1 MKPLLRSLLLVIL
14 VAAPLSA
21 GTIAHI
27 PEPARFEWKVDAAA
41 LAKAEAYT
49 STNGCGFDLGTHPS
63 AAGQPFFFSVA
74 VPEGNYRV
82 TVTFGDDHA
91 ASATTVK
98 AESRRLMVESVTTAA
113 GESATRTFIV
123 NVRTPILP
131 PPPKNASGGNA
142 VVLIP
147 GEQGSLTWDEKLTLE
162 FSGPAPRIRA
172 LEIAYV
178 NVPTVFLAGDS
189 TVTDQRGEP
198 GASWGQMLPRFLGP
212 DVAVAN
218 HAESGETLKS
228 FLTGLRLAKVLS
240 QIKPGDYLFIQFGH
254 NDQKKQW
261 PQTYAEARTTYAL
274 YLRAYVAEARLRGA
288 TPVLVTSVQ
297 RRMFDASGHIKDS
310 LGDYPQAVRD
320 VAAAEHVALI
330 DLTRMST
337 AFYEAL
343 GPARAPLAFND
354 GGRDITH
361 HDNYG
366 AYELAKCVAQAI
378 REAHLPLAASLASD
392 FTGFDPAHPD
402 APENFHLPAS
412 PVHRDAALR
421 GN

>member
-1 MKPLLRSLLLVIL
+1 
-14 VAAPLSA
+14 
-21 GTIAHI
+21 
-27 PEPARFEWKVDAAA
+27 
-41 LAKAEAYT
+41 
-49 STNGCGFDLGTHPS
+49 
-63 AAGQPFFFSVA
+63 
-74 VPEGNYRV
+74 
-82 TVTFGDDHA
+82 
-91 ASATTVK
+91 
-98 AESRRLMVESVTTAA
+98 
-113 GESATRTFIV
+113 
-123 NVRTPILP
+123 
-131 PPPKNASGGNA
+131 
-142 VVLIP
+142 
-147 GEQGSLTWDEKLTLE
+147 
-162 FSGPAPRIRA
+162 
-172 LEIAYV
+172 
-178 NVPTVFLAGDS
+178 
-189 TVTDQRGEP
+189 
-198 GASWGQMLPRFLGP
+198 MLPRFLGP

-261 PQTYAEARTTYAL
+261 PQTYAEARTTYTD
-274 YLRAYVAEARLRGA
+274 YLRAYIAEARLRGA

-297 RRMFDASGHIKDS
+297 RRMFDATGHIKDS
-310 LGDYPQAVRD
+310 LGDYPQAVRE

-343 GPARAPLAFND
+343 GPACAPLAFND

-366 AYELAKCVAQAI
+366 AYELAKCVAQGI
-378 REAHLPLAASLASD
+378 RDAHLPLAASLAQD

-402 APENFHLPAS
+402 APETFHLPAS